1 MRARSSARLANVA
14 VMASADVD
22 YSGRYP
28 RLYAPV
34 RWEWAGF
41 DCAFSTT
48 APEPRLVTNVHVVGF
63 AGEGIVLCRAARE
76 WFLPG
81 GTLEAGESV
90 DECVVRE
97 LREEAGARLVGPL
110 RWLGAHHGVTD
121 WPTPYRPWQPH
132 PHKAWLWC
140 SADVAVDGSPT
151 NPADGEQVVEVRV
164 VSPAEA
170 RELLVPPRDWLAD
183 LVSLAVELRGS
194 GRPGFV
200 GGRP

>member
-1 MRARSSARLANVA
+1 MWIRGSARLANIA
-14 VMASADVD
+14 AMTSGDVD
-22 YSGRYP
+22 YKDRFP

-41 DCAFSTT
+41 DGVFSTT
-48 APEPRLVTNVHVVGF
+48 APESRLVTNVHVVGF
-63 AGEGIVLCRAARE
+63 VGERVVVCRTMTN

-97 LREEAGARLVGPL
+97 LREEAGARPVSPL
-110 RWLGAHHGVTD
+110 HWIGAHSGVTD
-121 WPTPYRPWQPH
+121 RPVPYRPWQPH
-132 PHKAWLWC
+132 PNKAWLWC
-140 SADVAVDGSPT
+140 SADVVVDGAPT
-151 NPADGEQVVEVRV
+151 NPEDGEQVVEVRV
-164 VSPAEA
+164 VPVAEA
-170 RELLVPPRDWLAD
+170 RDLLARSWEWLAD
-183 LVSLAVELRGS
+183 LLTLAVELRGS